1 MRRMRT
7 RTLTIVLLVLALV
20 PGLLFYGLTRTSLY
34 AEIARSL
41 GTTTML
47 VIAIALLVVLIGVAV
62 FAVVYGL
69 ARDDGQPL
77 RRRHKR
83 GGS

>member
-1 MRRMRT
+1 MRT
-7 RTLTIVLLVLALV
+7 RTLTIVLLVLAV
-20 PGLLFYGLTRTSLY
+20 APGLLFYGLTRTALY
-34 AEIARSL
+34 GEIVKSL
-41 GTTTML
+41 GANTVL
-47 VIAIALLVVLIGVAV
+47 VIAIVLLVVLIGAAV

-69 ARDDGQPL
+69 ARDDDQPL